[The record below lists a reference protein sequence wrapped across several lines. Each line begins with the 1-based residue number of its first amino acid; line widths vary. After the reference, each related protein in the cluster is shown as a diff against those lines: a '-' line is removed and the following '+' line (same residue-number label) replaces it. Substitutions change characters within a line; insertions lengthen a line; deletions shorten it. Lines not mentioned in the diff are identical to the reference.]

1 MLKWTPLYIYS
12 ISLTDVYRLR
22 EFLEVELPDHKHTH
36 LKLWKML
43 PKSLSIKANW
53 PFSQEGRGR
62 PRDVCICPGWDKVSR
77 CRCSGVRG
85 MVGWQLKEDSG
96 GLVPHRSWGQRRKR
110 SLCPPDPES
119 KSSAALRRRLM
130 EQTLRSGLLGLNSGH
145 APCHLLDFD
154 QET

>member
-1 MLKWTPLYIYS
+1 MLKWTPLCIYS
-12 ISLTDVYRLR
+12 NSLTDVYRLH

-53 PFSQEGRGR
+53 PFSREGRGR
-62 PRDVCICPGWDKVSR
+62 PRDVCICPVWDKVSR
-77 CRCSGVRG
+77 CRS
-85 MVGWQLKEDSG
+85 VGWWG
-96 GLVPHRSWGQRRKR
+96 GSSKKTVGVLVSPRSWGQRWKR

-119 KSSAALRRRLM
+119 KSSAALRWRLM
-130 EQTLRSGLLGLNSGH
+130 EQTLRSELLGLNSGH
-145 APCHLLDFD
+145 ATCHLLDFD